1 MPTQSFNIQVFEAVD
16 PGDAGV
22 ILVEYPSI
30 VELTIGA
37 GVETNTCAIP
47 SFIGQILILSVNT
60 VGAGTRAVTFA
71 SAINKTGNT
80 IATFA
85 AAGDILILMGVR
97 VAGVLCWRVVQ
108 NDGPT
113 LS

>member
-1 MPTQSFNIQVFEAVD
+1 MVTSYFTSQVSEAVD

-30 VELTIGA
+30 VQFTIGA
-37 GVETNTCAIP
+37 GAETNTCAIP

-60 VGAGTRAVTFA
+60 IGVGTRAVTFA
-71 SAINKTGNT
+71 SAINKAGNT

-85 AAGDILILMGVR
+85 AVGDILILMGVR
-97 VAGVLCWRVVQ
+97 VVNTLCWRVVQ